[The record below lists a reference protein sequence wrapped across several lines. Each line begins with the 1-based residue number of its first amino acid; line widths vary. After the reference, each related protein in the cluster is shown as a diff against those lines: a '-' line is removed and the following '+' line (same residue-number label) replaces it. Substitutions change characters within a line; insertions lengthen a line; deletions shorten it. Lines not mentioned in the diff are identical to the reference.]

1 VIVAGVKKRFS
12 SRCIHAQTPTMIR
25 CLAFC
30 LALLP
35 GLAMARIAQQSDP
48 PTAGPLTPYAMCEAA
63 IANAE
68 ATTKLPARV
77 LNAIALRESGRL
89 DPDTGRWR
97 PWPWTIN
104 VEGIGHFYDSKAEAV
119 AAVQSI
125 QAAGEPSV
133 DVGCMQVNLMHH
145 PFAFGSVDDAFDP
158 THNAAYAGRFLTEL
172 FASSGD
178 WGTAI
183 AAYHS
188 RTPGVGEPY
197 RDQVV
202 ATWNPTDP
210 AVLSKLS
217 FQPLPPLAAPMS
229 GPGIIYAPFAQ
240 PGPIQIAPNLA
251 YRAFLPTSTV
261 YRAFRPESVTYG
273 DFTQRVIKQRRGRPM
288 DFRVNLGLV
297 NSGRALVVP
306 TGVVVPGH
314 EKFIELKSTAK
325 RHGEAG

>member
-1 VIVAGVKKRFS
+1 
-12 SRCIHAQTPTMIR
+12 MIR
-25 CLAFC
+25 CIAFC
-30 LALLP
+30 LTLLSGIAP
-35 GLAMARIAQQSDP
+35 SVVMARIAHQPDP
-48 PTAGPLTPYAMCEAA
+48 PAAGPLTPYAMCEAA
-63 IANAE
+63 IASAE
-68 ATTKLPARV
+68 AATKLPARV
-77 LNAIALRESGRL
+77 LTAIALRESGRL

-104 VEGIGHFYDSKAEAV
+104 VEGIGHFYDTKEEAI

-145 PFAFGSVDDAFDP
+145 PYAFATLDDAFDP
-158 THNAAYAGRFLTEL
+158 AHNAAYAGRFLMEL

-210 AVLSKLS
+210 AVLAKLS
-217 FQPLPPLAAPMS
+217 FQPLPPLPTPIS
-229 GPGIIYAPFAQ
+229 GGSGAIYAPFAQ
-240 PGPIQIAPNLA
+240 PGPIQIAPNMA
-251 YRAFLPTSTV
+251 YRAFLPTSSV
-261 YRAFRPESVTYG
+261 YGAFRPASTVYG
-273 DFTQRVIKQRRGRPM
+273 DFAQRPVRRQIRRRPM
-288 DFRVNLGLV
+288 DFRVNLGL
-297 NSGRALVVP
+297 SGRALVVP
-306 TGVVVPGH
+306 TGVVVSGH
-314 EKFIELKSTAK
+314 EKFVDMKPTPK
-325 RHGEAG
+325 RHGDSG

>member
-1 VIVAGVKKRFS
+1 MHK
-12 SRCIHAQTPTMIR
+12 QPTMIR

-48 PTAGPLTPYAMCEAA
+48 PMAGPLTPYAMCEAA
-63 IANAE
+63 IASAE

-104 VEGIGHFYDSKAEAV
+104 VEGIGHFYDTKEEAI

-145 PFAFGSVDDAFDP
+145 PYAFASLDDAFDP
-158 THNAAYAGRFLTEL
+158 AHNAAYAGRFLMEL

-217 FQPLPPLAAPMS
+217 FQPLPPLPAPICRTRRDLCS
-229 GPGIIYAPFAQ
+229 IRATRADPDRAEFGLPGIPANVERL
-240 PGPIQIAPNLA
+240 PGVPSDVPYLRRFRSARREA
-251 YRAFLPTSTV
+251 TRADGRWISGSTW
-261 YRAFRPESVTYG
+261 G
-273 DFTQRVIKQRRGRPM
+273 C
-288 DFRVNLGLV
+288 
-297 NSGRALVVP
+297 
-306 TGVVVPGH
+306 
-314 EKFIELKSTAK
+314 
-325 RHGEAG
+325 

>member
-1 VIVAGVKKRFS
+1 
-12 SRCIHAQTPTMIR
+12 MIR
-25 CLAFC
+25 CLALC

-35 GLAMARIAQQSDP
+35 GLAMARIANQPGP

-63 IANAE
+63 IASAE
-68 ATTKLPARV
+68 AATKLPARV

-104 VEGIGHFYDSKAEAV
+104 VEGIGHFYDSKEAAI

-145 PFAFGSVDDAFDP
+145 PNAFASLDEAFDP
-158 THNAAYAGRFLTEL
+158 THNADYAGRFLKEL
-172 FASSGD
+172 FASTGD

-188 RTPGVGEPY
+188 RTPGIGEPY

-210 AVLSKLS
+210 AVLARLS
-217 FQPLPPLAAPMS
+217 FEPLPPLAAPTS
-229 GPGIIYAPFAQ
+229 GPGTIYAPFAQ
-240 PGPIQIAPNLA
+240 TGPIQIAPNLA
-251 YRAFLPTSTV
+251 YRAFLPTSAV
-261 YRAFRPESVTYG
+261 YRAFRPASVTYG
-273 DFTQRVIKQRRGRPM
+273 DFTQRVVKQRRGRPM
-288 DFRVNLGLV
+288 DFRVNLGLL
-297 NSGRALVVP
+297 NSGRTLVVP
-306 TGVVVPGH
+306 TGVVVPGR
-314 EKFIELKSTAK
+314 EKFIEMKPAAK
-325 RHGEAG
+325 RRGEAG

>member
-1 VIVAGVKKRFS
+1 
-12 SRCIHAQTPTMIR
+12 
-25 CLAFC
+25 
-30 LALLP
+30 
-35 GLAMARIAQQSDP
+35 
-48 PTAGPLTPYAMCEAA
+48 MCEAA

-68 ATTKLPARV
+68 AATKLPARV
-77 LNAIALRESGRL
+77 LNAIALRESGRS

-104 VEGIGHFYDSKAEAV
+104 VLGVGHFYESKAEAI
-119 AAVQSI
+119 AAVQTL
-125 QAAGEPSV
+125 QASGEPSV

-145 PFAFGSVDDAFDP
+145 PNAFASLDDAFDP
-158 THNAAYAGRFLTEL
+158 VHNTAYAGRFLMEL

-210 AVLSKLS
+210 AVLAKLS
-217 FQPLPPLAAPMS
+217 FAPLPPLAAPTFS
-229 GPGIIYAPFAQ
+229 GGPGVIYAPFAQ
-240 PGPIQIAPNLA
+240 QGPIRIAPNMA
-251 YRAFLPTSTV
+251 YRAFLPTATV
-261 YRAFRPESVTYG
+261 YRSFRPESVTYG
-273 DFTQRVIKQRRGRPM
+273 DFNQRLTKQRRSQPV

-314 EKFIELKSTAK
+314 EKFIDMKTTAK
-325 RHGEAG
+325 RRGDSG

>member
-1 VIVAGVKKRFS
+1 
-12 SRCIHAQTPTMIR
+12 MIR
-25 CLAFC
+25 CLALC

-35 GLAMARIAQQSDP
+35 GLAMARIVQHTDP
-48 PTAGPLTPYAMCEAA
+48 PLVGPLTPYAMCEAA
-63 IANAE
+63 IASAE

-104 VEGIGHFYDSKAEAV
+104 VEGIGHFFDTKAEAI

-145 PFAFGSVDDAFDP
+145 PYAFASLDDAFDP
-158 THNAAYAGRFLTEL
+158 SHNAAYAGRFLMEL

-183 AAYHS
+183 ASYHS

-210 AVLSKLS
+210 TVLAKLS
-217 FQPLPPLAAPMS
+217 FQPLPPLPAPIS
-229 GPGIIYAPFAQ
+229 GPGVIYAPFAQ
-240 PGPIQIAPNLA
+240 QGPIQISPNLA
-251 YRAFLPTSTV
+251 YRAFLPTSAV
-261 YRAFRPESVTYG
+261 YRSFRPTTAAYG
-273 DFTQRVIKQRRGRPM
+273 DFTQRVVKQRRGRPM

-314 EKFIELKSTAK
+314 EKFIQMRSPPK
-325 RHGEAG
+325 RPGQAG